1 MYNDYCSFMK
11 KTKSFFL
18 GLCIATVISFF
29 LAGYSLIVCF
39 VYGPVDEN
47 SAGSHFLEISY
58 LFIHIIACGILFYL
72 FFRAMKFGSFFIENV
87 TLDEEKNP
95 YKGKR
100 ILFIVL
106 SVIFLFIA
114 VYSTMQISGMN
125 LPLSSEL
132 GYVIWHDLMNAMYLL
147 TIIFASFVIYPFMY
161 DKNSAK
167 AN

>member
-1 MYNDYCSFMK
+1 
-11 KTKSFFL
+11 
-18 GLCIATVISFF
+18 
-29 LAGYSLIVCF
+29 
-39 VYGPVDEN
+39 
-47 SAGSHFLEISY
+47 
-58 LFIHIIACGILFYL
+58 
-72 FFRAMKFGSFFIENV
+72 MKFGSFFIENV